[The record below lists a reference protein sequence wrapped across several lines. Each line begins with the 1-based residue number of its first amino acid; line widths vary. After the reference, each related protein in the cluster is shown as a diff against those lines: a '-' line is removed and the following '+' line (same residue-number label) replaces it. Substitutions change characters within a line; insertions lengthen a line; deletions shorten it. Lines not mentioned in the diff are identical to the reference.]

1 MHELGRLPRR
11 GEVLDYEGFRFKV
24 QRASRRRIDVLQVTR
39 AAAPAELVE

>member
-1 MHELGRLPRR
+1 MF
-11 GEVLDYEGFRFKV
+11 EGYFDHARVEILRFKV